1 MAKTI
6 DARLAKL
13 EARANARRRLLITW
27 VAVGSVDELSDEQ
40 LEAAARGDL
49 TIYLGGISPDDWE
62 RDNDETT

>member
-1 MAKTI
+1 MRQRL

-27 VAVGSVDELSDEQ
+27 VAVGSVDELTDEQ

-49 TIYLGGISPDDWE
+49 TIYLGGISPDDWD
-62 RDNDETT
+62 RDDETT

>member
-1 MAKTI
+1 MRQL

-27 VAVGSVDELSDEQ
+27 VAVGSVDELTDEQ

-49 TIYLGGISPDDWE
+49 TIYLGGISPDDWD
-62 RDNDETT
+62 RDDETT